1 MGKHPFQPQR
11 FEVCEPRLVENLT
24 PANFLLVFQVLIK
37 VLIIWSPVLVGTGL
51 YMYFT
56 RPKRTTQHNKGKK
69 IMRAGEVYEW
79 LDQGPVVL
87 LAPCKIADPI
97 PLEQAQEFMR
107 DPEAWPHEPGWTI
120 KLLTNGDIIDVH
132 EDTLTYS

>member
-56 RPKRTTQHNKGKK
+56 RPKRTTQHKKGKRK
-69 IMRAGEVYEW
+69 MRAGEVYEW
-79 LDQGPVVL
+79 MDQGPAML
-87 LAPCKIADPI
+87 LAPCQIADPI
-97 PLEQAQEFMR
+97 PMEQAHQFLT
-107 DPEAWPHEPGWTI
+107 DPAAWPHEDGWTI
-120 KLLTNGDIIDVH
+120 KLLETGDIIDVH
-132 EDTLTYS
+132 EDTLTS

>member
-1 MGKHPFQPQR
+1 M
-11 FEVCEPRLVENLT
+11 ENLT

-37 VLIIWSPVLVGTGL
+37 VLIIWSPAIVGTGL

-56 RPKRTTQHNKGKK
+56 RPKKRTTQRNKGKK

-79 LDQGPVVL
+79 MDQGPAVL

-97 PLEQAQEFMR
+97 PLDRAQEFMK
-107 DPEAWPHEPGWTI
+107 DPDAWPHEPGWTI
-120 KLLTNGDIIDVH
+120 KLLLNGDIIDVH

>member
-24 PANFLLVFQVLIK
+24 PANFLLVFQVLSK

-79 LDQGPVVL
+79 MDQGPAVL
-87 LAPCKIADPI
+87 LAPCQIADPI
-97 PLEQAQEFMR
+97 HRDQAHQFLK
-107 DPEAWPHEPGWTI
+107 DPDSWPHEPGWTI
-120 KLLTNGDIIDVH
+120 KLLETGDIIDVH
-132 EDTLTYS
+132 EETLTS